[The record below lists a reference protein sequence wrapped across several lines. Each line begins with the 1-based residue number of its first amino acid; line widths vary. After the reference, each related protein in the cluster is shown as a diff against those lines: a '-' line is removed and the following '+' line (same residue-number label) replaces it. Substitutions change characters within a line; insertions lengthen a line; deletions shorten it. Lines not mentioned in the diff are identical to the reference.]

1 MRPVAFF
8 IAKIVSVIIK
18 YNKKGTLMAIVLN
31 PISPVAF
38 SVFGVP
44 VRWYALAYVA
54 GFLFG
59 FWLFR
64 YLVMRDDSQIKMTKN
79 QMDDFLTA
87 IVFGVVVGGRIG
99 YVLFYNFSY
108 FITHPLEIFAVW
120 HGGMSF
126 HGGLLGVIIAVIL
139 YTSIQKLH
147 DKSKVCNSL
156 KLFDLLAVV
165 TPVGLGLGRI
175 ANFVNMEI
183 MGRPTDSIFGVI
195 FAGGPDFPRHPS
207 PLYEATLEGLV
218 LFIIMITLYNKTN
231 LKKYPGALGGILCM
245 LYAVFRIFCEQFR
258 QPDLQIGFLTSWG
271 LTMGQLLSFGVFIL
285 GFVVLLYARHRQQIK
300 ETD

>member
-1 MRPVAFF
+1 
-8 IAKIVSVIIK
+8 
-18 YNKKGTLMAIVLN
+18 MAIVLN

-44 VRWYALAYVA
+44 VRWYALAYIA
-54 GFLFG
+54 GFVFG
-59 FWLFR
+59 FWLFKR
-64 YLVMRDDSQIKMTKN
+64 LVMSKNSQIKLTNK

-87 IVFGVVVGGRIG
+87 IVFGVILGGRIG

-108 FITHPLEIFAVW
+108 FMAHPLEIFAVW

-126 HGGLLGVIIAVIL
+126 HGGLIGVIAAVVIYVL
-139 YTSIQKLH
+139 TQKFTN
-147 DKSKVCNSL
+147 DKSVVRNSL
-156 KLFDLLAVV
+156 RLLDLLSVV

-195 FAGGPDFPRHPS
+195 FRGGPDFPRHPS
-207 PLYEATLEGLV
+207 PIYEAVLEGLV
-218 LFIIMITLYNKTN
+218 LFIIMITLYTKTN

-245 LYAVFRIFCEQFR
+245 IYAVFRIFCEQFR
-258 QPDLQIGFLTSWG
+258 QPDAQIGFLTSWG
-271 LTMGQLLSFGVFIL
+271 LTMGQLLSFIMFI
-285 GFVVLLYARHRQQIK
+285 GGAAIFIFAMK
-300 ETD
+300 SKTSA